1 MQTFALASAQVFA
14 LALSAYFQLMV
25 MLMILVVGFAILAF
39 FQPFEAPLSQNTQVC
54 RDACHSLKC
63 SNGFCTNHTVLLW
76 FMSLIQVQ
84 QWFLCIALARTP
96 HALNAMHVCIVIT
109 ACVIPGSGYTSCVH
123 GTSVV
128 VVTAACLCFSE
139 GCQA

>member
-1 MQTFALASAQVFA
+1 MLMQTFALALAQVFA
-14 LALSAYFQLMV
+14 LALSAYFQLTV

-109 ACVIPGSGYTSCVH
+109 DVSYLTVATPILFM
-123 GTSVV
+123 
-128 VVTAACLCFSE
+128 ARQWL
-139 GCQA
+139 